1 MERHYFDHNQPQGS
15 MSLMNLRNSL
25 RALFQGDIMPLRPRA
40 SFVLDDMEY
49 ATDSQAQSAWSGA
62 GCAVTHSLV
71 KQEGNF
77 ALQVVIDATPNRQV
91 TRIKALDLS
100 GFKEILLWERCSGVS
115 QAFRF
120 FLEDGSGHVSYW
132 LLTSHATA
140 NTWKQDILNLAVPD
154 GNNGTPA
161 VLSNIT
167 DFGFY
172 QLPASQTFIF
182 DTIKARCGMSVAID
196 SCEIG
201 SFYKQAYIGGQ
212 PISMTAKSSPVI
224 TAPAA
229 NPRIDILVVNSAGT
243 LSWVVGTE
251 AANPVPNWT
260 GIPSARIPICL
271 VYCKNTMSK
280 VVDYEDKDANPN
292 EGFIY
297 SDIRPLYWAAVS
309 NLSALSD
316 VSISG
321 LANNHVLRY
330 NSTSGKWE
338 NKTPRAVY
346 A

>member
-25 RALFQGDIMPLRPRA
+25 RALFQGDLMPLRPRA
-40 SFVLDDMEY
+40 SFILDDMEY
-49 ATDSQAQSAWSGA
+49 ATDAQAQGSWSGA
-62 GCAVTHSLV
+62 GCAVTHSAV

-77 ALQVVIDATPNRQV
+77 ALQVAIDATPDRQV
-91 TRIKALDLS
+91 TKIKALDLS
-100 GFKEILLWERCSGVS
+100 AFKEILLWQRCSGVS
-115 QAFRF
+115 QSFRF

-132 LLTSHATA
+132 LLTSDASA
-140 NTWKQDILNLAVPD
+140 NTWKQDTLDLYSPD
-154 GNNGTPA
+154 GNNGSFA
-161 VLSNIT
+161 DLSLIT
-167 DFGFY
+167 DYGFY

-196 SCEIG
+196 SSESG
-201 SFYKQAYIGGQ
+201 GFYKQAYIGSQ
-212 PISMTAKSSPVI
+212 PVSMAAKASPVI

-229 NPRIDILVVNSAGT
+229 NPRIDILVVNSAGA
-243 LSWVVGTE
+243 LSWITGAE
-251 AANPVPNWT
+251 AATPVPNWA

-271 VYCKNTMSK
+271 VYCKTTMAK

-321 LANNHVLRY
+321 LANNHALRY
-330 NSTSGKWE
+330 NSGTGKWE

>member
-1 MERHYFDHNQPQGS
+1 MERHYFDSNQPQGS

-25 RALFQGDIMPLRPRA
+25 RALFQGDLMPLRPRA

-49 ATDSQAQSAWSGA
+49 ATDSQAQSSWFGA
-62 GCAVTHSLV
+62 GCAVSHSST

-77 ALQVVIDATPNRQV
+77 ALAVVIDATPNRQV
-91 TRIKALDLS
+91 TRIKALDLAA
-100 GFKEILLWERCSGVS
+100 FKEILLWQRCSGAS
-115 QAFRF
+115 QTFRF
-120 FLEDGSGHVSYW
+120 FLEDASGHVSYW
-132 LLTSHATA
+132 LLTSDATA
-140 NTWKQDILNLAVPD
+140 NTWKQDTLNLYAPD
-154 GNNGTPA
+154 GNNGSYA
-161 VLSNIT
+161 DLSLIT
-167 DFGFY
+167 DYGFY

-196 SCEIG
+196 SCSIG

-212 PISMTAKSSPVI
+212 PISMEAKASPAV
-224 TAPAA
+224 TAPSA
-229 NPRIDILVVNSAGT
+229 NPRIDILVVDSAGT
-243 LSWVVGTE
+243 LAWIVGTE
-251 AANPVPNWT
+251 AASPVPNWA

-271 VYCKNTMSK
+271 VYCKTTMVK
-280 VVDYEDKDANPN
+280 IVDYEDKDAHSN

-297 SDIRPLYWAAVS
+297 SDIRPLYWASVS

-321 LANNHVLRY
+321 LANNHALRY
-330 NSTSGKWE
+330 NSSLGKWE